1 MKIIIMKIK
10 NSHGFAIIEI
20 LIAITILSIVMLGI
34 ISGVSAGIVAI
45 TGNKNSTKA
54 MIIAKNKLNEFL
66 LLKKRGTDIQEE
78 TVKEYPGYSY
88 SRKITRYE
96 HPMFG
101 PLDAKRV
108 EILVLWEERG
118 KKKNY
123 SISYIYPER

>member
-10 NSHGFAIIEI
+10 NCRGFAIIEI

-45 TGNKNSTKA
+45 SGNKNSTKA

-66 LLKKRGTDIQEE
+66 LVRKRGTDIQEE
-78 TVKEYPGYSY
+78 AVKEYPGYNF

-108 EILVLWEERG
+108 EIIVFWEERG
-118 KKKNY
+118 MKKNY